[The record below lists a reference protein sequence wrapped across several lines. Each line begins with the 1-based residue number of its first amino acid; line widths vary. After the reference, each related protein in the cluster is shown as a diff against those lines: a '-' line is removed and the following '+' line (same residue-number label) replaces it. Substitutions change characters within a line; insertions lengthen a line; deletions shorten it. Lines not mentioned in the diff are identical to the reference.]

1 MKIKLTKIS
10 EMHSEQCL
18 VGNSE
23 QSIYT
28 TWTKKG
34 YKINHQ
40 DEYNWQS
47 PANWGKKTNTG
58 HKLLIRDRRW
68 DITTYPI
75 VIKG

>member
-1 MKIKLTKIS
+1 MLGGKFRAINICN
-10 EMHSEQCL
+10 MD
-18 VGNSE
+18 
-23 QSIYT
+23 
-28 TWTKKG
+28 KKG

-40 DEYNWQS
+40 DECNWQS

-58 HKLLIRDRRW
+58 HKLKIRDRRW

>member
-1 MKIKLTKIS
+1 MLGGKFRAI
-10 EMHSEQCL
+10 
-18 VGNSE
+18 N
-23 QSIYT
+23 IYNMD
-28 TWTKKG
+28 KKG